1 MMLED
6 LRCAVAEANRAL
18 VEHQLVTLTW
28 GNVSGIDRDKGL
40 FAIKPSGVPYDRLSP
55 GDIVLVDMEGR
66 VADGALKPSSDT
78 PTHLRLYQRFGDI
91 GGVTHTH
98 SAYATALS
106 QARVELPCLGT
117 THADHFMGTV
127 PCTRQLTPDE
137 VDAGYEIATGDAIVE
152 RFQRAPDPL
161 DPTRIPAVLVAGHAP
176 FTWGKDAS
184 ESVTN
189 SVALEACA
197 RMAILSGLLPPG
209 EPRALEPH
217 ILKKHHDRKHGP
229 GAYYGQTH
237 RPGL

>member
-98 SAYATALS
+98 SA
-106 QARVELPCLGT
+106 
-117 THADHFMGTV
+117 H
-127 PCTRQLTPDE
+127 
-137 VDAGYEIATGDAIVE
+137 ATGAGSPPKRAE
-152 RFQRAPDPL
+152 RSS
-161 DPTRIPAVLVAGHAP
+161 
-176 FTWGKDAS
+176 AS
-184 ESVTN
+184 H
-189 SVALEACA
+189 
-197 RMAILSGLLPPG
+197 LLPQSKGSEHVMRCSTSPLNLVSSCSTRG
-209 EPRALEPH
+209 
-217 ILKKHHDRKHGP
+217 
-229 GAYYGQTH
+229 
-237 RPGL
+237 